1 MAQMKEQNRST
12 EKRTKRNRD
21 NQPII
26 CRNQTLVIR
35 MLKELI
41 ENSNNIKEAMKVTL
55 SEIKKNLQGTINGE
69 EEARIQIND
78 LEYKGEISSQAEQQ
92 EGKRL

>member
-1 MAQMKEQNRST
+1 MRRQRNMAQMKEQNRST

-41 ENSNNIKEAMKVTL
+41 EYSNNIKEAMKVAL
-55 SEIKKNLQGTINGE
+55 SDIKKKGTV
-69 EEARIQIND
+69 
-78 LEYKGEISSQAEQQ
+78 KGRKLGFKSTIWTTRR
-92 EGKRL
+92 K